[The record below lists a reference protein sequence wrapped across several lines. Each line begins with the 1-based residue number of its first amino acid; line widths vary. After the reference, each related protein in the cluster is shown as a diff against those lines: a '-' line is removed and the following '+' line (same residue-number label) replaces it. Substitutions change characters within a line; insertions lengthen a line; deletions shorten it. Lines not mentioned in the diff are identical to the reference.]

1 MKYLIS
7 WHAYQHDFSNGQVVE
22 DGPTLSFHQHFYKH
36 DEHILLSAEKD
47 EDLRAL
53 HIRSALLKKYPDRKI
68 SIRHMDINDPINHAE
83 IQSKTNPFLAE
94 LKDHELEI
102 FVSPGTP
109 AMQVVWYLAHMSLNL
124 KTTLFQTRPAKFT
137 LKKDRPELIKI
148 NMERSAIG
156 LTALYHQQDI
166 IKGSNENYF
175 ITPSIEKIYEN
186 ARKVALTDEV
196 SVLILGD
203 SGTGKENL
211 ARYIH
216 SNSVRTEKPY
226 VTINC
231 SAFSDNLLESRL
243 FGYKKGAFTG
253 ADKDSIG
260 LFEEAHEGT
269 ILLDEIGDIS
279 PYMQQALLRVL
290 QEKEIMPL
298 GGKPKKIDV
307 RVIAATNQNLVKRCE
322 EGTFRWDLYYRL
334 SVVEL
339 DIPNLLQRGKHDLK
353 ALIDFFLTLKKKQ
366 LKKQRKLNLSKEAL
380 EILLNY
386 PYPGNVRELENI
398 ISRLYVFNEDTV
410 SADVL
415 PKRLRPHPTNLPLNI
430 EFVEKEHISK
440 VLTHFKGNKRQTA
453 IAIGWT
459 INTLNAKIEK
469 YGLSIN

>member
-1 MKYLIS
+1 
-7 WHAYQHDFSNGQVVE
+7 
-22 DGPTLSFHQHFYKH
+22 
-36 DEHILLSAEKD
+36 
-47 EDLRAL
+47 
-53 HIRSALLKKYPDRKI
+53 
-68 SIRHMDINDPINHAE
+68 
-83 IQSKTNPFLAE
+83 
-94 LKDHELEI
+94 
-102 FVSPGTP
+102 
-109 AMQVVWYLAHMSLNL
+109 
-124 KTTLFQTRPAKFT
+124 
-137 LKKDRPELIKI
+137 
-148 NMERSAIG
+148 
-156 LTALYHQQDI
+156 
-166 IKGSNENYF
+166 
-175 ITPSIEKIYEN
+175 IEKIYEN

-216 SNSVRTEKPY
+216 TNSVRTEKPY

-243 FGYKKGAFTG
+243 FGFKKGAFTG

-339 DIPNLLQRGKHDLK
+339 DIPNLLQRGKQDLK

-380 EILLNY
+380 DILLNY

-415 PKRLRPHPTNLPLNI
+415 PKRLRPHPTRLPLNI
-430 EFVEKEHISK
+430 EFVEKE
-440 VLTHFKGNKRQTA
+440 
-453 IAIGWT
+453 
-459 INTLNAKIEK
+459 
-469 YGLSIN
+469 

>member
-1 MKYLIS
+1 
-7 WHAYQHDFSNGQVVE
+7 
-22 DGPTLSFHQHFYKH
+22 
-36 DEHILLSAEKD
+36 
-47 EDLRAL
+47 
-53 HIRSALLKKYPDRKI
+53 
-68 SIRHMDINDPINHAE
+68 
-83 IQSKTNPFLAE
+83 
-94 LKDHELEI
+94 
-102 FVSPGTP
+102 
-109 AMQVVWYLAHMSLNL
+109 MSLNL
-124 KTTLFQTRPAKFT
+124 KTTLYQTRPAKFT
-137 LKKDRPELIKI
+137 VKKDRPELIKI

-166 IKGSNENYF
+166 KKGGNENYF

-216 SNSVRTEKPY
+216 NNSVRSEKPY

-290 QEKEIMPL
+290 QEKEILPL
-298 GGKPKKIDV
+298 GGKAKKIDV

-322 EGTFRWDLYYRL
+322 EGSFRWDLYYRL

-339 DIPNLLQRGKHDLK
+339 DIPNLLQRGKQDLK

-398 ISRLYVFNEDTV
+398 ISRLYVFNEDQV
-410 SADVL
+410 SAEVL
-415 PKRLRPHPTNLPLNI
+415 PKRGMDDLRGGRSGLADAPAEGAADLAQV
-430 EFVEKEHISK
+430 FVERPALAVAGREMDLRLQGSS
-440 VLTHFKGNKRQTA
+440 G
-453 IAIGWT
+453 
-459 INTLNAKIEK
+459 
-469 YGLSIN
+469 